1 MKTVTVNA
9 NALRSVLIALI
20 GPGHLIRELQAT
32 RSIDALTGTENPINQ
47 LVREFNEQV
56 EKEAP

>member
-9 NALRSVLIALI
+9 NALRSVLAALI

-56 EKEAP
+56 DKEAP